1 MKLKNFV
8 SYLTFTKLESR
19 AIILIILA
27 ILVGTAI
34 KIIKNQTA
42 FNSFN
47 FESFDK
53 EFIYKTNLYQSVSDL
68 ALVDTITNSGTT
80 EEINTKK
87 SEKSKKEHNLKEKSI
102 NINSATKD
110 ELIKLPGVGPS
121 TAEKIIE
128 YREKINGFKKIE
140 DIMKVKGIG
149 QKKFDKMKPYIFV
162 E

>member
-1 MKLKNFV
+1 MKLKDFLG
-8 SYLTFTKLESR
+8 YFTFTKLESR

-34 KIIKNQTA
+34 KIVRNQTVS
-42 FNSFN
+42 NSFD

-53 EFIYKTNLYQSVSDL
+53 EFIYKTSLYQAVTDL
-68 ALVDTITNSGTT
+68 TSEDTITNSRTT
-80 EEINTKK
+80 EETNTKK
-87 SEKSKKEHNLKEKSI
+87 TEKGKKEQNLKEKSI
-102 NINSATKD
+102 NINTATKD

-149 QKKFDKMKPYIFV
+149 QKKFEKMKPYIFV